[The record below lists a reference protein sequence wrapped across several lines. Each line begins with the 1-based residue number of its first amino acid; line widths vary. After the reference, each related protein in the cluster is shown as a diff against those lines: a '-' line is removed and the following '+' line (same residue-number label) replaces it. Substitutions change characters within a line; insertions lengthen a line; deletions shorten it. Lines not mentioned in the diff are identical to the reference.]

1 MANIWEKAISILAG
15 NLNSGRSYLITTV
28 VKTYLV
34 TSLPKMTGE
43 VANEFEAAVLLDF
56 IHLREG
62 GRKKLLVF
70 RFRGKPLLFPFP
82 VVSVLHLLPAA
93 DKPATPDP
101 LPTILEV
108 TPLDVKVF
116 ISSNVLIW
124 MFVQRF

>member
-1 MANIWEKAISILAG
+1 MENAKK
-15 NLNSGRSYLITTV
+15 NLVFHFGVGRHASFPQKPV

-56 IHLREG
+56 SHLREG

-116 ISSNVLIW
+116 ISSNVLI
-124 MFVQRF
+124 

>member
-1 MANIWEKAISILAG
+1 M
-15 NLNSGRSYLITTV
+15 YLI
-28 VKTYLV
+28 

-43 VANEFEAAVLLDF
+43 VAKEFEAAVLLDF

-93 DKPATPDP
+93 DKPATPAP

-108 TPLDVKVF
+108 TALDVKVF
-116 ISSNVLIW
+116 ISSNVLSKDSKL
-124 MFVQRF
+124 